1 MTLHELA
8 TNAAKYGALS
18 TRDGRVA
25 ISSARDVNGASR
37 LHICWSELAGPAVR
51 EPQRRG
57 FGVRLIEEAIVYE
70 TEGAVSLQFL
80 AEGIR
85 CEIDIPIAP
94 GSA

>member
-1 MTLHELA
+1 M
-8 TNAAKYGALS
+8 
-18 TRDGRVA
+18 
-25 ISSARDVNGASR
+25 
-37 LHICWSELAGPAVR
+37 R